1 MFHDTLS
8 RSQRAMRTVA
18 HVCLLLC
25 LVLLLVAARRKVM
38 AGDNTTGHV
47 WDEDLVELNNPMP
60 RWWLLLFVF
69 TVVFSVGYRRLPGE
83 RPRRWAPWPIAR
95 TALALAWRKRS
106 TKLGVALCAMSMFL
120 HGMVLTTQILV
131 GRFVGDGNEG
141 RAAMLQNV
149 VGSVHT
155 TFATFIGVQMVACA
169 FLLAMVA
176 AGLIAE
182 DRRTG
187 AMELYFSRPL
197 RRRDYVIG
205 KLLAA
210 GLVPAVTLV
219 APFLLLWVL
228 SVGMAPPR
236 TAGPLLGLLL
246 PGLLGAVVA
255 AVVLTTTILGL
266 SAVGERGRTVGVIYV
281 VAMLV
286 LSALGDGLS
295 DEGHRWA
302 GYLSPLRNVQT
313 LSDAV
318 LDAGST
324 GLLLS
329 MVSSR
334 PETNPSVLIAV
345 ACLLGLAGLGSFL
358 LVWRVRREVAG

>member
-1 MFHDTLS
+1 MKD
-8 RSQRAMRTVA
+8 R
-18 HVCLLLC
+18 
-25 LVLLLVAARRKVM
+25 
-38 AGDNTTGHV
+38 
-47 WDEDLVELNNPMP
+47 
-60 RWWLLLFVF
+60 
-69 TVVFSVGYRRLPGE
+69 VFSVGYRRLPGE

-95 TALALAWRKRS
+95 TALALAWRSRS
-106 TKLGVALCAMSMFL
+106 TKLGFAICAGSVFI
-120 HGMVLTTQILV
+120 HGMVLTTQVLLDRFMNV
-131 GRFVGDGNEG
+131 GSDGDM
-141 RAAMLQNV
+141 RRTMLQGV

-197 RRRDYVIG
+197 RRRDYVLG
-205 KLLAA
+205 KLLATA
-210 GLVPAVTLV
+210 LVPATTLV
-219 APFLLLWVL
+219 LPFLLLWILV
-228 SVGMAPPR
+228 VGMAPPK
-236 TAGPLLGLLL
+236 TAGPMLGLLL

-266 SAVGERGRTVGVIYV
+266 SAVGERGRTVGVIYIV
-281 VAMLV
+281 GMLV
-286 LSALGDGLS
+286 LSSLGNGLS
-295 DEGHRWA
+295 DQGQAWA

-318 LDAGST
+318 LDAGGT

-329 MVSSR
+329 MLTSR
-334 PETNPSVLIAV
+334 PETNPSALVAT
-345 ACLLGLAGLGSFL
+345 ACLLGLAAGGLFL
-358 LVWRVRREVAG
+358 LLWRVRREVAG

>member
-1 MFHDTLS
+1 VVKD
-8 RSQRAMRTVA
+8 Q
-18 HVCLLLC
+18 
-25 LVLLLVAARRKVM
+25 
-38 AGDNTTGHV
+38 
-47 WDEDLVELNNPMP
+47 
-60 RWWLLLFVF
+60 
-69 TVVFSVGYRRLPGE
+69 VFSVGYRRLPGE

-95 TALALAWRKRS
+95 TALALAWRTRA
-106 TKLGVALCAMSMFL
+106 TKLGVALCAGSVFI
-120 HGMVLTTQILV
+120 HGMVLTTQVLLE
-131 GRFVGDGNEG
+131 RFTAGSADD
-141 RAAMLQNV
+141 LQRSLLRGV

-155 TFATFIGVQMVACA
+155 TFATFIGVQMIACA

-176 AGLIAE
+176 AGLVAE

-197 RRRDYVIG
+197 RRRDYVLG

-210 GLVPAVTLV
+210 GLVPAATLV
-219 APFLLLWVL
+219 APFLLLWILV
-228 SVGMAPPR
+228 VGMAPPS
-236 TAGPLLGLLL
+236 TAGPMLGLLL

-281 VAMLV
+281 VGMLV
-286 LSALGDGLS
+286 LASLGDGLS

-318 LDAGST
+318 LDAGGT

-329 MVSSR
+329 MLASR
-334 PETNPSVLIAV
+334 PDTNPSAPISV
-345 ACLLGLAGLGSFL
+345 ACLLGLAAVGLFL
-358 LVWRVRREVAG
+358 LLWRVRREVAG

>member
-1 MFHDTLS
+1 MKD
-8 RSQRAMRTVA
+8 Q
-18 HVCLLLC
+18 
-25 LVLLLVAARRKVM
+25 
-38 AGDNTTGHV
+38 
-47 WDEDLVELNNPMP
+47 
-60 RWWLLLFVF
+60 
-69 TVVFSVGYRRLPGE
+69 VFSVGYRRLPGE

-95 TALALAWRKRS
+95 TALALAWRSRS
-106 TKLGVALCAMSMFL
+106 TKLGVAICAGSVFI
-120 HGMVLTTQILV
+120 HGMVLTTQVLLD
-131 GRFVGDGNEG
+131 RFMGDSDGDM
-141 RAAMLQNV
+141 RRAMLQSV

-176 AGLIAE
+176 AGLVAD

-197 RRRDYVIG
+197 RRRDYVLG
-205 KLLAA
+205 KLLATA
-210 GLVPAVTLV
+210 LVPAATLV
-219 APFLLLWVL
+219 LPFLLLWILV
-228 SVGMAPPR
+228 VGMAPQS

-281 VAMLV
+281 VGMLV
-286 LSALGDGLS
+286 LASLGNGLS
-295 DEGHRWA
+295 DQGQAWA

-318 LDAGST
+318 LDAGGT

-329 MVSSR
+329 MLTSR
-334 PETNPSVLIAV
+334 PETNPSALVAT
-345 ACLLGLAGLGSFL
+345 ACLLALAAAGLFL
-358 LVWRVRREVAG
+358 LLWRVRREVAG

>member
-1 MFHDTLS
+1 MKD
-8 RSQRAMRTVA
+8 R
-18 HVCLLLC
+18 
-25 LVLLLVAARRKVM
+25 
-38 AGDNTTGHV
+38 
-47 WDEDLVELNNPMP
+47 
-60 RWWLLLFVF
+60 
-69 TVVFSVGYRRLPGE
+69 VFSVGYRRLPGE

-95 TALALAWRKRS
+95 TALALAWRNRS
-106 TKLGVALCAMSMFL
+106 TKLGVAICAGSVFI
-120 HGMVLTTQILV
+120 HGMVLTTQVLLD
-131 GRFVGDGNEG
+131 RFMGDEG
-141 RAAMLQNV
+141 GDMRRAMLQSV

-176 AGLIAE
+176 AGLVAE

-197 RRRDYVIG
+197 RRRDYVLG
-205 KLLAA
+205 KLLATA
-210 GLVPAVTLV
+210 LVPAATLV
-219 APFLLLWVL
+219 LPFLLLWILV
-228 SVGMAPPR
+228 VGMAPPN

-281 VAMLV
+281 VGMLV
-286 LSALGDGLS
+286 LSSLGNGLS
-295 DEGHRWA
+295 DEGQAWA

-318 LDAGST
+318 LDAGGT

-329 MVSSR
+329 MLTSR
-334 PETNPSVLIAV
+334 PETNPSALVAT
-345 ACLLGLAGLGSFL
+345 ACLLALAAAGLFL
-358 LVWRVRREVAG
+358 LLWRVRREVAG

>member
-1 MFHDTLS
+1 VVKD
-8 RSQRAMRTVA
+8 Q
-18 HVCLLLC
+18 
-25 LVLLLVAARRKVM
+25 
-38 AGDNTTGHV
+38 
-47 WDEDLVELNNPMP
+47 
-60 RWWLLLFVF
+60 
-69 TVVFSVGYRRLPGE
+69 VFSVGYRRLPGE
-83 RPRRWAPWPIAR
+83 RPHRWAPWPIAR

-106 TKLGVALCAMSMFL
+106 TKLGVALCTGSVVI
-120 HGMVLTTQILV
+120 HGMVLTTQVLLD
-131 GRFVGDGNEG
+131 RFMGGDDDL
-141 RAAMLQNV
+141 RTTMMQSI

-155 TFATFIGVQMVACA
+155 TFATYIGVQMVACA

-176 AGLIAE
+176 AGLVAE

-197 RRRDYVIG
+197 RRRDYVLG

-210 GLVPAVTLV
+210 GLVPAATLV
-219 APFLLLWVL
+219 LPFLLLWVL
-228 SVGMAPPR
+228 TVGMAPPHA
-236 TAGPLLGLLL
+236 AGPLMGLLL
-246 PGLLGAVVA
+246 PGLMGAVVA
-255 AVVLTTTILGL
+255 AAVLTTTILGL

-281 VAMLV
+281 VGMLV
-286 LSALGDGLS
+286 LSSMGDALS
-295 DEGHRWA
+295 DQGHRWA
-302 GYLSPLRNVQT
+302 GYLSPMRNVQT

-334 PETNPSVLIAV
+334 PETNPSALVAT
-345 ACLLGLAGLGSFL
+345 ACLFGLAALGAFV

>member
-1 MFHDTLS
+1 MKD
-8 RSQRAMRTVA
+8 Q
-18 HVCLLLC
+18 
-25 LVLLLVAARRKVM
+25 
-38 AGDNTTGHV
+38 
-47 WDEDLVELNNPMP
+47 
-60 RWWLLLFVF
+60 VF
-69 TVVFSVGYRRLPGE
+69 AVGYRRLPGE

-106 TKLGVALCAMSMFL
+106 TKLGAALCMGSVVI
-120 HGMVLTTQILV
+120 HGMVLTTQVLLD
-131 GRFVGDGNEG
+131 RFVGRGDGDLQRMVLEG
-141 RAAMLQNV
+141 V
-149 VGSVHT
+149 VGNVHT
-155 TFATFIGVQMVACA
+155 TFATYIGVQMVACA

-176 AGLIAE
+176 AGLVAD

-197 RRRDYVIG
+197 RRRDYVLG

-210 GLVPAVTLV
+210 GLVPATTLV
-219 APFLLLWVL
+219 LPFLLLWVL
-228 SVGMAPPR
+228 VVGMAPPN
-236 TAGPLLGLLL
+236 TAGPMLGLVL

-281 VAMLV
+281 VGMLV
-286 LSALGDGLS
+286 LASLGDGLS
-295 DEGHRWA
+295 DEGFQWA

-318 LDAGST
+318 LDAGGT

-329 MVSSR
+329 LITSR
-334 PETNPSVLIAV
+334 PVTNPSALVAT
-345 ACLLGLAGLGSFL
+345 ACLLGLAAAGLL
-358 LVWRVRREVAG
+358 LLLWRVRREVAG